1 MYARILRGNSDTTQ
15 TTTARKQ
22 TKCDAM
28 PLLISFNCFL
38 KKRKKAK
45 EARKRC
51 IQGGGKNE
59 TLTRMNY
66 YRHLRRTFRFTS
78 LGSFFYHINGIIC
91 IIIVVSI
98 IILSRSLSLS
108 LTIIRALLHT
118 SFARPRA
125 AFIFLLLWTFS
136 AVSIPKNANTMKHP
150 VHWMFVNVWFGFLNT
165 E

>member
-98 IILSRSLSLS
+98 IILSRSLSLTLS
-108 LTIIRALLHT
+108 LSLSLSSLSLSDYYT
-118 SFARPRA
+118 RA
-125 AFIFLLLWTFS
+125 ASHELRSALARRLYSCSCGPSPRFPFLKTQ
-136 AVSIPKNANTMKHP
+136 TR
-150 VHWMFVNVWFGFLNT
+150 
-165 E
+165 

>member
-1 MYARILRGNSDTTQ
+1 MVCARILRGNSDN
-15 TTTARKQ
+15 TTARKSKQ
-22 TKCDAM
+22 SVTRYRL
-28 PLLISFNCFL
+28 LLISFNCFL

-51 IQGGGKNE
+51 IQGGGKK
-59 TLTRMNY
+59 L
-66 YRHLRRTFRFTS
+66 LRSSSRS
-78 LGSFFYHINGIIC
+78 YFYHINV
-91 IIIVVSI
+91 IIISSIVII

-108 LTIIRALLHT
+108 LSLTILRALLHT